1 MFNENQQKMIATL
14 LQAGKRYTA
23 FASSRY
29 TEFAS
34 KNTMHITKY
43 RFAGVENF
51 RCIIVT
57 GLL

>member
-14 LQAGKRYTA
+14 LQAGKRCRA

-34 KNTMHITKY
+34 KKTMHITKH
-43 RFAGVENF
+43 RFAGLENF
-51 RCIIVT
+51 PCIIIT